1 MQVGF
6 GYDIHKLQKGRKLI
20 IGGVQIPHNKGLL
33 GHTDADVLVH
43 AIIDS
48 LLGASG
54 LGDIGQYFPDTDP
67 KWKDANSMD
76 LLEVVYISLKNK
88 GFSIINIDTTI
99 LAEEPKLS
107 TFTSLMKNV
116 LSKAL
121 ELKGN
126 QINIKVKT
134 NEGMDSV
141 GQENAIAAWAIVL
154 ISWVN

>member
-6 GYDIHKLQKGRKLI
+6 GYDIHKLKEGRKLI
-20 IGGVQIPHNKGLL
+20 LGGVQIPHTKGLL
-33 GHTDADVLVH
+33 GHTDADVLIH
-43 AIIDS
+43 AIIDAM
-48 LLGASG
+48 LGASG

-88 GFSIINIDTTI
+88 GYSIINIDTTI

-107 TFTSLMKNV
+107 TFTGLMKNT
-116 LSKAL
+116 LSKAM
-121 ELKGN
+121 ELKPA

-141 GQENAIAAWAIVL
+141 GQKNAIAAWAVVL
-154 ISWVN
+154 IS